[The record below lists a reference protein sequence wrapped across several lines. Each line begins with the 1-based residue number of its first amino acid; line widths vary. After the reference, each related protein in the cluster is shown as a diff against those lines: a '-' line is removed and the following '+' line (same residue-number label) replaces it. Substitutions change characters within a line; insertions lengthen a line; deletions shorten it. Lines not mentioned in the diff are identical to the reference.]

1 MCTNGDCHVTTAK
14 PDTMCGIC
22 CPKPQTSTR
31 VAEIRVAGKIKG
43 WSEEQLL
50 PNYSTW
56 NKQNPEADAV
66 QCGRY
71 RPDFLWEFDE
81 FQRVVILEC
90 DEHAHRRD
98 PIRCELTR
106 MLHLAIG
113 FGGRPVHIVRY
124 NPDLL
129 PFVKTM
135 PERKEREALLLERM
149 MAALAPPKHDD
160 ERFNNFLTVEWLYY
174 YDIPGS
180 EMTSPHVQ
188 MMDFKADVDY
198 EAWAEDTIAKLEG
211 VKHRAM
217 AREAASN

>member
-1 MCTNGDCHVTTAK
+1 MPH
-14 PDTMCGIC
+14 
-22 CPKPQTSTR
+22 TSTK
-31 VAEIRVAGKIKG
+31 VAEIRVAGKLKE
-43 WSEEQLL
+43 WSDKQLL

-71 RPDFLWEFDE
+71 RPDFLWELDVY
-81 FQRVVILEC
+81 QRVVILEV
-90 DEHAHRRD
+90 DEHAHRHD

-106 MLHLAIG
+106 MIHLAIG

-149 MAALAPPKHDD
+149 TAALAPPKHDD
-160 ERFNNFLTVEWLYY
+160 DGERFKNILTVEWLYY

-188 MMDFKADVDY
+188 MMAFKEDVDY
-198 EAWAEDTIAKLEG
+198 EAWAEDTIAKLES
-211 VKHRAM
+211 VPHRAV

>member
-1 MCTNGDCHVTTAK
+1 M
-14 PDTMCGIC
+14 
-22 CPKPQTSTR
+22 
-31 VAEIRVAGKIKG
+31 
-43 WSEEQLL
+43 
-50 PNYSTW
+50 
-56 NKQNPEADAV
+56 
-66 QCGRY
+66 QCGRF
-71 RPDFLWEFDE
+71 RPDFLWELDNE
-81 FQRVVILEC
+81 QRIVILEC

-106 MLHLAIG
+106 MLHLATG

-149 MAALAPPKHDD
+149 TAALAPPKHG
-160 ERFNNFLTVEWLYY
+160 EGGARFKNILTVEWLYY

-188 MMDFKADVDY
+188 MMAFEEDVDY

-211 VKHRAM
+211 VPHRAV